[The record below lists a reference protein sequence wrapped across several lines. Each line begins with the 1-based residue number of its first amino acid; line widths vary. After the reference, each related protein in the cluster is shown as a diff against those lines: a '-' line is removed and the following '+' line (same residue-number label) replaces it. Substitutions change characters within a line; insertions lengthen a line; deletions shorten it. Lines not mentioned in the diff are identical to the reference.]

1 MGGMAIRPYPLK
13 FRKEHISMFSKG
25 GWIVSILLFLIA
37 ASAIAMLWIY
47 QVDPAICNGCARCIP
62 YCTTG
67 ALTMVGSNAVI
78 DPDLCNGCADCV
90 PPCIRGAIYR
100 FWYMGIS
107 EDETEPQ
114 VSIGPNP
121 TARFVFVTGAAA
133 GDPVEVFDLSG
144 RLVSSGVVS
153 NDGEAVVELSG
164 IASGNYLI
172 RVGTDELQPLTL
184 IR

>member
-1 MGGMAIRPYPLK
+1 MS
-13 FRKEHISMFSKG
+13 FKG
-25 GWIVSILLFLIA
+25 RLIVSVLLLVVA

-67 ALTMVGSNAVI
+67 ALTMVGYNAEI
-78 DPDLCNGCADCV
+78 DPDLCNGCGDCV
-90 PPCIRGAIYR
+90 PACIRGAIYKY
-100 FWYMGIS
+100 WYEGIS
-107 EDETEPQ
+107 EDEIEGQ
-114 VSIGPNP
+114 LSIGPNP
-121 TARFVFVTGAAA
+121 TLGSVFVTGAAA
-133 GDPVEVFDLSG
+133 GDPVEVFDMSG

-153 NDGEAVVELSG
+153 TDGEAVIELSG
-164 IASGNYLI
+164 IASGNYMI